1 MVADVFIRRPVLST
15 VCSLLIIL
23 AGLVSIPTLPIARF
37 PELTPPAVTVSAF
50 YTGANAQAV
59 ETAVTTPLEQAI
71 NGVEGMQYITSSS
84 TNSGFA
90 TITVTFDVDR
100 DQDLAAVDVQN
111 RVNQALGRMP
121 AEVRQNGISVVKVAS
136 GFIGG
141 LGFYSK
147 DNRYSS
153 LFISN
158 YIDLYVRDAIKRVPG
173 VGDVLVFGE
182 RKFAM
187 RLWLDPTKLAGRG
200 ITAADVLNALRE
212 QNVQV
217 AAGALGD
224 APAPVDQE
232 YTISV
237 RAMGRLSE
245 APEFEDVVVKA
256 GKDGALVRVK
266 DVGRVELGAET
277 YSSNLRFLG
286 LEAQGVGISLLP
298 NANAIETFQGV
309 VAEMNRLQQNFPPG
323 LEWQVAFDNVVV
335 VRESI
340 VEVLWTLAEAIGLVI
355 LVMFVFLQNW
365 RSTLIPAITIPVSLI
380 GTFAFIKLFDFSINV
395 LTLFGI
401 VLATGIVVDDAIVVI
416 ENIERH
422 MREYKKSARQAAV
435 DAMRE
440 VFGAVVV
447 IGIVLVAVFVP
458 VAFFPGITGRLY
470 QQFSLT
476 IAFAV
481 VLSVFNA
488 VTLAPALAALLLDK
502 ESHTHGRVFTA
513 FNRLVERSTNG
524 YVRALRGALSWRL
537 AVLLLFAAGL
547 FATWQVFRMV
557 PSSFVPQEDEGYIMC
572 IVQAPAG
579 ASLEY
584 TTEIAKKAE
593 QIIYADKDVAAAFAV
608 LGFSFGGPAP
618 NNGMI
623 FIRLKDYDERRN
635 PDQSLQAVLQ
645 RLSGPLFMIPGAI
658 VAAFPPP
665 SIQGL
670 GVFGGIQFEVLDQT
684 GSADINQLAAAT
696 FGMMGAANQSGR
708 IQGAFSQFRADDPQL
723 IVDIDRDK
731 ARSLGLPLREVT
743 DALQVFL
750 GSAYVN
756 DFDFNNRSYRV
767 YAQADQRFRSSP
779 TDLKQLYARAANGD
793 MIPLDSVVRLRE
805 TTSPQVISHFNLF
818 RSAEITGN
826 PAPGVSSGQAL
837 DAMEELARTTLPP
850 GFSYAW
856 AGQSLEERR
865 SGRQA
870 GLIFGLSILL
880 VYLVLAAQ
888 YESFI
893 LPFIILLGV
902 PLAVFGA
909 LSAQLVRGF
918 ANDVF
923 CQVGL
928 VLLVGLAAKNSI
940 LIVEFAEQLRERGLS
955 IIDAAVESSRI
966 RLRPILMTSF
976 AFILGVLPLALAT
989 GAGAASR
996 NSVGTAVAGGMLAS
1010 TFLSIFFIPV
1020 LYVVIRTLAPGRAHR
1035 DRSDESPTHPDGD
1048 VRRAG
1053 PLGPATAGVVLA
1065 LLATPAFAQ
1074 TGTAK
1079 AATAKAVALQTS
1091 TQSPIAPVVETVT
1104 FDEAIAR
1111 ALAKNPTVAIA
1122 ATNILRSEAL
1132 LQQAR
1137 SFTLPRV
1144 SASANNV
1151 TRDTGVEF
1159 GGQVVQPRN
1168 QTLIAASASAPVLAA
1183 AQWAARTQAMDQV
1196 EIARLSVT
1204 DTQRQIAV
1212 ATGFAFLEV
1221 IAQKRQVEVATTA
1234 LDTARQQVDYNRRRR
1249 EGGVGSRLNE
1259 LRSVQLFD
1267 ATQARLDALVLN
1279 VRRAQEALGVLIV
1292 AAGPVD
1298 VAGEP
1303 SFELPAPATEADWL
1317 PNRPDVR
1324 LFTAERDANQR
1335 IVDDSSKDW
1344 WPTVNVSLDPQLITP
1359 AGVFAPSRTWR
1370 FTINAFQPLYDAG
1383 ERRATRRLRE
1393 AALQSS
1399 TLSLEQLQIQA
1410 RSEVRVAREAVSYL
1424 ERALASARQ
1433 SAATANEVL
1442 KITIIA
1448 FDAGSTTNIEVI
1460 DAQRAARDQEAVAAL
1475 AEDAVRQARLELLV
1489 ALGLFPR

>member
-23 AGLVSIPTLPIARF
+23 AGAVSIPTLPIARY
-37 PELTPPAVTVSAF
+37 PELAPPSVTVSAF

-59 ETAVTTPLEQAI
+59 ESAVTTPLEQAI
-71 NGVEGMQYITSSS
+71 NGVEGMTYMTSSS

-100 DQDLAAVDVQN
+100 NQDLAAVDVQN

-121 AEVRQNGISVVKVAS
+121 AEVRQNGITVAKVS
-136 GFIGG
+136 TGFIGG

-158 YIDLYVRDAIKRVPG
+158 YIDLYIRDAIKRVPG
-173 VGDVLVFGE
+173 VGDVIVFGE

-200 ITAADVLNALRE
+200 ITAGDVVGALRE
-212 QNVQV
+212 QNIQV

-224 APAPVDQE
+224 APAPAEQE

-245 APEFEDVVVKA
+245 ATQFNDVVVKA

-286 LEAQGVGISLLP
+286 LEAQGIGISLLP
-298 NANAIETFQGV
+298 SANAIEVFQGV
-309 VAEMNRLQQNFPPG
+309 VKEMDRLKQNFPPG

-340 VEVLWTLAEAIGLVI
+340 REVLFTLLEAIGLVI
-355 LVMFVFLQNW
+355 LVMFLFLQNW
-365 RSTLIPAITIPVSLI
+365 RSTVIPAITIPVSLI
-380 GTFAFIKLFDFSINV
+380 GTFAFVKLFGFSINV

-422 MREYKKSARQAAV
+422 MREFHKSARQAAI

-440 VFGAVVV
+440 VFSAVVV

-458 VAFFPGITGRLY
+458 VAFFPGVTGRLY

-476 IAFAV
+476 IAFSV

-488 VTLAPALAALLLDK
+488 VTLTPALAALLLDK
-502 ESHTHGRVFTA
+502 EVHTHGRFFSA
-513 FNRLVERSTNG
+513 FNRAVDAGTNA
-524 YVRALRGALSWRL
+524 YVAVVRGALRWRF
-537 AVLLLFAAGL
+537 AMILLFAGGL
-547 FATWQVFRMV
+547 FATYSVYRAV
-557 PSSFVPQEDEGYIMC
+557 PSSFVPQEDEGYFMC

-584 TTEIAKKAE
+584 TTDIAKKAE
-593 QIIYADKDVAAAFAV
+593 QIIYGDKDVAAAFAV
-608 LGFSFGGPAP
+608 MGFSFAGAAP

-623 FIRLKDYDERRN
+623 FVRLKDYEERKGKG
-635 PDQSLQAVLQ
+635 QSLQSVVQ

-670 GVFGGIQFEVLDQT
+670 GTFGGFQFEVLDQT
-684 GSADINQLAAAT
+684 GSSDINQLAGAT
-696 FGMMGAANQSGR
+696 MGMMGAANQSGKVL
-708 IQGAFSQFRADDPQL
+708 GAFSQFRADDPQM

-731 ARSLGLPLREVT
+731 ARSLGLPLSEVT
-743 DALQVFL
+743 SALSVFL
-750 GSAYVN
+750 GSQYVN
-756 DFDFNNRSYRV
+756 DFDFNNRAYRV
-767 YAQADQRFRSSP
+767 FVQADQRFRASP
-779 TDLKQLYARAANGD
+779 ANLKQLYARASNGD
-793 MIPLDSVVRLRE
+793 MIPLDTVVRLRE
-805 TTSPQVISHFNLF
+805 TTAPQVISHFNLF
-818 RSAEITGN
+818 RSAEVTGN
-826 PAPGVSSGQAL
+826 PAPGLSSGQTL
-837 DAMEELARTTLPP
+837 EAMESLARTTLPP
-850 GFSYAW
+850 GFDFAW
-856 AGQSLEERR
+856 AGQSREERLA
-865 SGRQA
+865 GGQA
-870 GLIFGLSILL
+870 AFIFGLSLLL

-909 LSAQLVRGF
+909 LSAQLLRGF
-918 ANDVF
+918 SNDVF

-940 LIVEFAEQLRERGLS
+940 LIVEFAEQLREQGKS
-955 IIDAAVESSRI
+955 IIDAAIESARI

-1020 LYVVIRTLAPGRAHR
+1020 LYVVIRSIFPGRAHR
-1035 DRSDESPTHPDGD
+1035 DRGDDGNTD
-1048 VRRAG
+1048 VWRAG
-1053 PLGPATAGVVLA
+1053 ASAPAGPAVIGIALA
-1065 LLATPAFAQ
+1065 LLLASPAFAQ
-1074 TGTAK
+1074 DAATT

-1091 TQSPIAPVVETVT
+1091 SPVVPVETVT

-1111 ALAKNPTVAIA
+1111 AVEKNPTVAIA

-1132 LQQAR
+1132 LDQAR
-1137 SFTLPRV
+1137 AVVKPRV
-1144 SASANNV
+1144 SANV
-1151 TRDTGVEF
+1151 TNTTLDTGREF
-1159 GGQVVQPRN
+1159 GGQTVQPQN
-1168 QTLIAASASAPVLAA
+1168 QSVFGLAASMPVLAA

-1196 EIARLSVT
+1196 EIARLSVA
-1204 DTQRQIAV
+1204 DTRRQIAV
-1212 ATGFAFLEV
+1212 ATAAAYLAI
-1221 IAQKRQVEVATTA
+1221 IAQKRQVDVNLTA
-1234 LDTARQQVDYNRRRR
+1234 IETARGQLDYNTKRR

-1259 LRSVQLFD
+1259 LRSSQVLAATRAQLEGL
-1267 ATQARLDALVLN
+1267 RLN
-1279 VRRAQEALGVLIV
+1279 VLRAQEALGVLL
-1292 AAGPVD
+1292 AANGPVD
-1298 VAGEP
+1298 VNGEP
-1303 SFELPAPATEADWL
+1303 AFEIPQVTAEAEWLPA
-1317 PNRPDVR
+1317 RPDIKVISAQR
-1324 LFTAERDANQR
+1324 AANER
-1335 IVDDSSKDW
+1335 IVNDSRLDW
-1344 WPTVNVSLDPQLITP
+1344 WPAATVNFGPQLLTP
-1359 AGVFAPSRTWR
+1359 AGIFQPSRTWSLSVQLS
-1370 FTINAFQPLYDAG
+1370 QPIFEGGQRKSLRRQRDAIF
-1383 ERRATRRLRE
+1383 
-1393 AALQSS
+1393 QSS
-1399 TLSLEQLQIQA
+1399 TLSLERAQIEA
-1410 RSEVRVAREAVSYL
+1410 RSEVRIARAAVEAR
-1424 ERALASARQ
+1424 ERALAAARE
-1433 SAATANEVL
+1433 AAQTANEVL

-1460 DAQRAARDQEAVAAL
+1460 DAQRSARDQDSVVAV

-1489 ALGLFPR
+1489 ALGRFPK